1 MWQTKANSN
10 DSIKQFQHDSY
21 YMCELKWKKIKKKFK
36 QQQHC
41 TERKKRKKKCAT
53 AFNLVCISFGFFPLK

>member
-21 YMCELKWKKIKKKFK
+21 YMCELKWKKIKKKFQTATTTTK
-36 QQQHC
+36 VYTVQRERNGKRNALQH
-41 TERKKRKKKCAT
+41 
-53 AFNLVCISFGFFPLK
+53 LI